1 MSSSDPVPAGSAW
14 AYALSM
20 IGAAHDVSSAP
31 PPTAATLDKNSR
43 RLNPPNG
50 ISDIHTPEEI
60 DCAVGATGCVPRRQS
75 VTAEV

>member
-1 MSSSDPVPAGSAW
+1 
-14 AYALSM
+14 M

-43 RLNPPNG
+43 RLKPPNG
-50 ISDIHTPEEI
+50 VSDIHTP
-60 DCAVGATGCVPRRQS
+60 DQVDSTVGSTGCVPRRQS